1 MIPRYVDY
9 RGTSHRRD
17 YPITR
22 RKAESIMH
30 DYFPAARHAT
40 AAATAA
46 ATTTTTTSLAINF
59 R

>member
-1 MIPRYVDY
+1 MIPRYENY
-9 RGTSHRRD
+9 RGTSQRD

-30 DYFPAARHAT
+30 DYFPAT
-40 AAATAA
+40 L
-46 ATTTTTTSLAINF
+46 LAINF